1 MTEAIGPSAAEA
13 ARALAAASQPGQ
25 RSTGAGAATQ
35 STGTGRSGHEGDS
48 VTLSDDAQE
57 IVKLQ
62 LPDGTV
68 VEGRRLTGLKLI
80 TPQGQRAESEA
91 AIRQMMTGLG
101 IEGDLEFS
109 IALRD
114 DGSIA
119 ATGGGAHAAEIQAAI
134 DADPAFEKT
143 LRDMLMSSKFTYMA
157 DASRIESEAAGGGG
171 NTSFPHRWSD
181 SWAAAR
187 ARTEAASFTFT
198 MAGGMLTTA
207 FAESSGERFGGVAPE
222 AATA

>member
-1 MTEAIGPSAAEA
+1 MTEVSGPSAAEA

-25 RSTGAGAATQ
+25 RSTGAGAAAQ

-57 IVKLQ
+57 IVKLR

-68 VEGRRLTGLKLI
+68 VEGRPLTGLKLI
-80 TPQGQRAESEA
+80 TPQGQRVESEA

-119 ATGGGAHAAEIQAAI
+119 ATSGGAYAAEIGAAI

-157 DASRIESEAAGGGG
+157 EASRTEREAAGTGDS
-171 NTSFPHRWSD
+171 SFPGRWLD
-181 SWAAAR
+181 SWSAAR
-187 ARTEAASFTFT
+187 ARTEAASYTFT
-198 MAGGMLTTA
+198 MADGVLTTA
-207 FAESSGERFGGVAPE
+207 FVDPSGARFGGAAPE
-222 AATA
+222 AAAA